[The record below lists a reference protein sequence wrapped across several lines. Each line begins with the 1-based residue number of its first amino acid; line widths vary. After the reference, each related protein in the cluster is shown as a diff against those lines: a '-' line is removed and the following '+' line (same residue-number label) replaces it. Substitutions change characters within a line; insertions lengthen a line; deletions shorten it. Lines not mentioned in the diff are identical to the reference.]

1 MQTIA
6 QRLGKLAAD
15 ITLGGVGGKLPQANK
30 TLGSGMSGFD
40 PIGGAKA
47 MPIGTAKNTPANP
60 MTQARPI
67 GPATNTPANPFA
79 QGRPAG
85 GAVPVPV
92 IPPPVTPPRPTGGS
106 VTNPLAAP
114 SGALTQALPPPPAR
128 SLAQNFE
135 DERAAA
141 ANSPQARYQNRNA
154 YKPQQPFSSNPFAA
168 PPPQAPPPVQTLSQK
183 ANFLVN

>member
-15 ITLGGVGGKLPQANK
+15 ITLGGAGGKLPQANK
-30 TLGSGMSGFD
+30 ALGSGMSS
-40 PIGGAKA
+40 AKA
-47 MPIGTAKNTPANP
+47 MPISPTIKPPA
-60 MTQARPI
+60 I
-67 GPATNTPANPFA
+67 
-79 QGRPAG
+79 
-85 GAVPVPV
+85 
-92 IPPPVTPPRPTGGS
+92 PPRPTGGS

-114 SGALTQALPPPPAR
+114 PGAMTQALPPPPAR

-141 ANSPQARYQNRNA
+141 ANSPQARYMNRNA

-168 PPPQAPPPVQTLSQK
+168 PPPQAPPPPQSLSHK